1 MPVERRE
8 KTARVAVDRAAK
20 VLVCSSKPYE
30 EGPVEF
36 RVLGPLE
43 VVDGE
48 RQVSLGGAKQRSV
61 LALLILA
68 GGRPVPTDVL
78 IEKIWNG
85 DGPETARKSVQGYV
99 SALREALGDG
109 RIQTLERGYALRVDP
124 GDLDADR
131 LEAAVRAAAETEPAR
146 TLERLRDALR
156 LVRGEPLEDLRREPW
171 AEREAAHLDELVLIA
186 LEARLDTEL
195 LLGEHRRLIPELE
208 RLVGKHPNRE
218 HLLEQLMLALYR
230 ADRQAD
236 ALDVYRRGT
245 MQLRSDLGLEPS
257 RNLQGLERAIL
268 NHDPSLDAPRTLHA
282 ERAALR
288 RRSGWKL
295 IALAGVVIAGAA
307 AGAAGLLATG
317 GAVSYA
323 SLKPGVVLLD
333 MQRHR
338 VIKEWPGR
346 YFNFPWAFTG
356 DGHFWLASFNR
367 PGTEIDPH
375 TGRFLRQ
382 FLPPDGADIAL
393 PRVDGM
399 WFTTPS
405 GLVEYDLRVH
415 EESPVVAKYRIVHGT
430 HRFGL
435 VGIADGAGSL
445 WVASHEEN
453 EIVRVDPS
461 TGKVQ
466 ARIPVRL
473 PSWLAYDDGSLWTT
487 SDVDGVE
494 RIDPETNTVVA
505 VARVPEP
512 IDEVRVGGGF
522 AWATNAPKGVVYKI
536 DPSGQIA
543 ATYETGDGAHEPS
556 FSAGKLWVSNAD
568 AGTLT
573 SIDAASGETRTYRF
587 GHPLGTEAAL
597 GRYVIVAILN
607 GVTVEDQLAKLHGS
621 LAKLV
626 VPIFQFDPPDPPL
639 TTNPFILQLE
649 RATCGQLLRFSPATG
664 ALEPDLAAAM
674 PTVSTDRRTYTFT
687 VRHRVR
693 FAPPSGAPVTAQ
705 AVKYS
710 IERALSPKLG
720 TPRPAATYLQ
730 DLERVR
736 VRNDRISFTLRAP
749 SPDFLER
756 LSLPYYCTVP
766 YGTPI
771 VNGGLQ
777 PIAPP
782 STGPYYMA
790 SRDNG
795 AWTVLKRNPY
805 YRGSHPAT
813 LDAIV
818 IREGLDAE
826 KAVGE
831 VERGGWQGLALTDRV
846 VLAGSAVAR
855 RFAHAGG
862 SLTYRVLPMLHLDYL
877 ALNAGRGPLRD
888 VVLRRRVAA
897 ALDRRALAANEDDD
911 APTSSLLPVRD
922 DGPLASTRAA
932 SDAPTPVTLRMAVE
946 SDCWKCQQF
955 AGLVAAQLRPLLITV
970 RTVAVTSTPAAM
982 RAANQRIDLA
992 ALSTELPFP
1001 DPASFLTQM
1010 LGHDVPRSW
1019 LPAASRAAVSRLN
1032 RLSGRGRYRAA
1043 VKLARRLVRS
1053 DVPVAS
1059 YGAPH
1064 IGLLL
1069 RPKLGCRHWDAFDF
1083 ELDLS
1088 ALCLTAAR

>member
-1 MPVERRE
+1 M
-8 KTARVAVDRAAK
+8 
-20 VLVCSSKPYE
+20 
-30 EGPVEF
+30 EF
-36 RVLGPLE
+36 RLLGPLE

-48 RQVSLGGAKQRSV
+48 RQVALGGAKQRSV
-61 LALLILA
+61 LALLLLA
-68 GGRPVPTDVL
+68 RGRPVPTDVL
-78 IEKIWNG
+78 IEEIWNG
-85 DGPETARKSVQGYV
+85 DAPETARKSVQGYV
-99 SALREALGDG
+99 SALREALGDE

-124 GDLDADR
+124 REVDADR
-131 LEAAVRAAAETEPAR
+131 LEAVVRAAAETEPAGA
-146 TLERLRDALR
+146 LERLRNALR
-156 LVRGEPLEDLRREPW
+156 PVRSESLEDLRHEPW
-171 AEREAAHLDELVLIA
+171 AEREAAQLDELVLTA
-186 LEARLDTEL
+186 VELRLDAEL
-195 LLGEHRRLIPELE
+195 GLGEHRSLVPELE
-208 RLVGKHPNRE
+208 KLVRKHPYRE
-218 HLLEQLMLALYR
+218 HLLEQLMVALYR
-230 ADRQAD
+230 AGRQAD
-236 ALDVYRRGT
+236 ALDAYRRAT
-245 MQLRSDLGLEPS
+245 LRLRTELGLEPS
-257 RNLQGLERAIL
+257 RNLQRLEQEIL
-268 NHDPSLDAPRTLHA
+268 NHDPSLDTPRTA
-282 ERAALR
+282 RARRAALHR
-288 RRSGWKL
+288 RLGWRL
-295 IALAGVVIAGAA
+295 IAVAGVVITVAA
-307 AGAAGLLATG
+307 AAATVLLATG
-317 GAVSYA
+317 GGGVSYR

-333 MQRHR
+333 MQKHR
-338 VIKEWPGR
+338 LIKEWPGR
-346 YFNFPWAFTG
+346 YFNYPWAFAG
-356 DGHFWLASFNR
+356 DGHFWMASFNK
-367 PGTEIDPH
+367 PGTEIDPR

-382 FLPPDGADIAL
+382 FLPPDGADLAL
-393 PRVDGM
+393 PRGNNI

-415 EESPVVAKYRIVHGT
+415 QESPVVNTYRIVHGT
-430 HRFGL
+430 PRFGL
-435 VGIADGAGSL
+435 VGIAYGAGSL

-461 TGKVQ
+461 TGTVQ
-466 ARIPVRL
+466 AHIRVRL
-473 PSWLAYDDGSLWTT
+473 PVWLTYNDGNLWTT

-505 VARVPEP
+505 VAPVPEP

-536 DPSGQIA
+536 DPNGQIA

-556 FSAGKLWVSNAD
+556 FSDGKLWVSNAD

-573 SIDAASGETRTYRF
+573 SIDATSGETRTYRF
-587 GHPLGTEAAL
+587 GHPLGTEAAF
-597 GRYVIVAILN
+597 GRYLIVAII
-607 GVTVEDQLAKLHGS
+607 GGRTVQDQLATLHGKV
-621 LAKLV
+621 AKLI
-626 VPIFQFDPPDPPL
+626 VPIYQFDPPDPPL

-664 ALEPDLAAAM
+664 ALEPDLAAAL
-674 PTVSTDRRTYTFT
+674 PTVSTDRQTYTFT
-687 VRHRVR
+687 IQHGAR

-720 TPRPAATYLQ
+720 TPRPATTYLR
-730 DLERVR
+730 DLERIR
-736 VRNDRISFTLRAP
+736 VHNDRISFTLRAP

-790 SRDNG
+790 SRNNG

-805 YRGSHPAT
+805 YRGSHPGR

-831 VERGGWQGLALTDRV
+831 VERGDWQALALTDRV
-846 VLAGSAVAR
+846 VLPGSAAAR
-855 RFAHAGG
+855 RYAHAGG
-862 SLTYRVLPMLHLDYL
+862 SLAYRVLPELRLDYL

-897 ALDRRALAANEDDD
+897 ALDRTALAANEDDD

-922 DGPLASTRAA
+922 DGPLASARVTSAVQR
-932 SDAPTPVTLRMAVE
+932 PVTVRMAVE
-946 SDCWKCQQF
+946 SDCWKCQQL
-955 AGLVAAQLRPLLITV
+955 AGLVAAQLRPLAITV
-970 RTVAVTSTPAAM
+970 RTVAVASVPAAL
-982 RAANQRIDLA
+982 RAAHNRIDLA
-992 ALSTELPFP
+992 PLSTELPFP
-1001 DPASFLTQM
+1001 DPASFLRQM
-1010 LGHDVPRSW
+1010 LGHDVPQSW
-1019 LPAASRAAVSRLN
+1019 LPAATRTAVSGLN
-1032 RLSGRGRYRAA
+1032 RLSGRARYHAA
-1043 VKLARRLVRS
+1043 VKLARRLATS
-1053 DVPVAS
+1053 DVPVAA

-1069 RPKLGCRHWDAFDF
+1069 GPKLGCRRRDAFDF

-1088 ALCLTAAR
+1088 ALCLKVAR

>member
-1 MPVERRE
+1 M
-8 KTARVAVDRAAK
+8 
-20 VLVCSSKPYE
+20 
-30 EGPVEF
+30 EF
-36 RVLGPLE
+36 RLLGPLE

-48 RQVSLGGAKQRSV
+48 RQVALGGAKQRSV
-61 LALLILA
+61 LALLLLA
-68 GGRPVPTDVL
+68 RGRPVPTDVL
-78 IEKIWNG
+78 IEEIWNG
-85 DGPETARKSVQGYV
+85 DAPETARKSVQGYV
-99 SALREALGDG
+99 SALRAALGDG

-124 GDLDADR
+124 GEVDADR
-131 LEAAVRAAAETEPAR
+131 LDAAVGGAAEMEPAR
-146 TLERLRDALR
+146 AVERLRDALR
-156 LVRGEPLEDLRREPW
+156 SVRGEPLEDLRGELW
-171 AEREAAHLDELVLIA
+171 AEREAAHLDELVLTA

-195 LLGEHRRLIPELE
+195 GLGEHRRLIPELE
-208 RLVGKHPNRE
+208 RLVEKHPYRE

-230 ADRQAD
+230 AGRQAD

-245 MQLRSDLGLEPS
+245 MRLRIDLGLEPS
-257 RNLQGLERAIL
+257 RNLQVLERAIL
-268 NHDPSLDAPRTLHA
+268 NHDPSLDAPRA
-282 ERAALR
+282 MRAKRAALR
-288 RRSGWKL
+288 RRVGWKL

-307 AGAAGLLATG
+307 AGAAALLATG
-317 GAVSYA
+317 GGVSYA

-333 MQRHR
+333 MQKHR

-346 YFNFPWAFTG
+346 YFNYPWVFTG
-356 DGHFWLASFNR
+356 DGHFWLASFNK
-367 PGTEIDPH
+367 PGTEIDPR

-382 FLPPDGADIAL
+382 FLPPDGADLAL
-393 PRVDGM
+393 PRGNRM

-415 EESPVVAKYRIVHGT
+415 QESPVIAEYRIVHGT

-435 VGIADGAGSL
+435 VGIAYGAGSL

-453 EIVRVDPS
+453 EIVRVDPR

-473 PSWLAYDDGSLWTT
+473 PSWLAYGDGSLWTT

-494 RIDPETNTVVA
+494 RIDPETNTVA
-505 VARVPEP
+505 TVARLPEP

-536 DPSGQIA
+536 EPSGQIA
-543 ATYETGDGAHEPS
+543 ATYDTGDGAHEPS

-587 GHPLGTEAAL
+587 GHPLGSEAAL
-597 GRYVIVAILN
+597 GRYVVVAIIN
-607 GVTVEDQLAKLHGS
+607 GMTVQEQLAKLHGS
-621 LAKLV
+621 VAKLV
-626 VPIFQFDPPDPPL
+626 VPIYQFDPPDPPL
-639 TTNPFILQLE
+639 NTNPFILQLE
-649 RATCGQLLRFSPATG
+649 RATCGELLRFSPATG
-664 ALEPDLAAAM
+664 TLEPDLAAAM
-674 PTVSTDRRTYTFT
+674 PTVSADGRTYTFA
-687 VRHRVR
+687 VKRGVR
-693 FAPPSGAPVTAQ
+693 FAPPSGAPVTAR

-710 IERALSPKLG
+710 IERALSPRLG
-720 TPRPAATYLQ
+720 TPRPAGAYLR

-756 LSLPYYCTVP
+756 LALPYYCTVP
-766 YGTPI
+766 DGTPI

-790 SRDNG
+790 SRANG

-805 YRGSHPAT
+805 YRGSHPAR

-831 VERGGWQGLALTDRV
+831 VERGDWQGLALTDRV

-855 RFAHAGG
+855 RYAHAGG
-862 SLTYRVLPMLHLDYL
+862 SLAYRVLPELHLDYI

-897 ALDRRALAANEDDD
+897 ALDRPALAANEDDD
-911 APTSSLLPVRD
+911 APTSSLLPARD
-922 DGPLASTRAA
+922 DGLLASTQATSAA
-932 SDAPTPVTLRMAVE
+932 PAPVTLRMAVE
-946 SDCWKCQQF
+946 SDCWKCQQL
-955 AGLVAAQLRPLLITV
+955 AGLVAAQLRPLAITV
-970 RTVAVTSTPAAM
+970 RTVAVANLQAAM
-982 RAANQRIDLA
+982 RAANKRIDIA

-1001 DPASFLTQM
+1001 DPASFLTQI
-1010 LGHDVPRSW
+1010 LGRDVPQAW
-1019 LPAASRAAVSRLN
+1019 VPAASRAAVTRLN
-1032 RLSGRGRYRAA
+1032 QLSGRERYRAA
-1043 VKLARRLVRS
+1043 IRLARRLVRS

-1059 YGAPH
+1059 YGAPR

-1069 RPKLGCRHWDAFDF
+1069 RQKLGCRRWDAFDL

-1088 ALCLTAAR
+1088 ALCLTAAP